1 MSRFS
6 APRASTA
13 VAVVAA
19 IVAVLAV
26 MFPGLGLGQTTGV
39 KGGSPTAVYMN
50 KNSGFCAEV
59 DNFGGSV
66 ISQEVTLD
74 AESHLVTYFTFE
86 WGTLSERLEGLISFA
101 LLDATREFPENVVAG
116 SNEWGFP
123 GNRIPRTSSTVM
135 WSFENVPPGT
145 YQVHGTARVDQAPA
159 GGQPGTEAT
168 AGLNECALTVFV
180 IPAAI
185 APPPPSVTQS
195 PPSPSPFP

>member
-1 MSRFS
+1 MRRLSV
-6 APRASTA
+6 PRASTA

-39 KGGSPTAVYMN
+39 KGGSPTAVYMTEN
-50 KNSGFCAEV
+50 PSFCAEV

-74 AESHLVTYFTFE
+74 APANLLAYFTFE

-159 GGQPGTEAT
+159 GGLPGNAAT
-168 AGLNECALTVFV
+168 AGLGECALTVFV
-180 IPAAI
+180 IP
-185 APPPPSVTQS
+185 SVS
-195 PPSPSPFP
+195 P